1 MPPFAVAFD
10 LDGTL
15 IDNNQFHFITWQEFY
30 RRRNR
35 ELTMEEYK
43 ASFNGRTMTDCVKYV
58 FQQRDMSAQEIE
70 RYTNEKES
78 LYREI
83 YAAHI
88 KPIPGLLALLELL
101 DQAQIPMVIATSGI
115 QDNIDFLFSHIPIK
129 RYFKRVIKGSD
140 ITHGKPHPEMY
151 QLAAKEL
158 GLPAEKCI
166 AFEDATVGI
175 TSAGGAGMKVIALT
189 TTHTPEELTGADWIV
204 KDYEGIRME
213 QLRQL
218 FSH

>member
-1 MPPFAVAFD
+1 MPPFAIAFD

-30 RRRNR
+30 RKRNR
-35 ELTMEEYK
+35 ELTMDEYK
-43 ASFNGRTMTDCVKYV
+43 ACFNGRTMTDCVKYV
-58 FQQRDMSAQEIE
+58 FQQPDMPTEEIE

-101 DQAQIPMVIATSGI
+101 DREQIPMVIATSGI

-129 RYFKRVIKGSD
+129 QYFKRVIKGSD

-158 GLPAEKCI
+158 GLPAGKCI

-175 TSAGGAGMKVIALT
+175 TSAGAAGMKVVALT
-189 TTHTPEELTGADWIV
+189 TTHTPEELAGADWIV

-218 FSH
+218 FGH

>member
-1 MPPFAVAFD
+1 MTPFAVAFD

-30 RRRNR
+30 RKRNR

-43 ASFNGRTMTDCVKYV
+43 ACFNGRTMTDCVKYV
-58 FQQRDMSAQEIE
+58 FQQPDMSAQEIE
-70 RYTNEKES
+70 QYTNEKES

-88 KPIPGLLALLELL
+88 KPIPGLLTLLELL
-101 DQAQIPMVIATSGI
+101 NQAQIPMVIATSGI

-158 GLPAEKCI
+158 GLPAGKCI
-166 AFEDATVGI
+166 AFEDAIVGI
-175 TSAGGAGMKVIALT
+175 ASAGGAGMKVIALT
-189 TTHTPEELTGADWIV
+189 TTHTPEELAGADWIV

-213 QLRQL
+213 QLLQL

>member
-1 MPPFAVAFD
+1 MTPFAVAFD

-30 RRRNR
+30 RKRNR

-43 ASFNGRTMTDCVKYV
+43 ACFNGRTMTDCVKYV
-58 FQQRDMSAQEIE
+58 FQQPDMSAQEIE
-70 RYTNEKES
+70 QYTNEKES

-88 KPIPGLLALLELL
+88 KPIPGLLTLLELL
-101 DQAQIPMVIATSGI
+101 NQAQIPMVIATSGI

-158 GLPAEKCI
+158 GLPAGKCI

-175 TSAGGAGMKVIALT
+175 ASAGGAGMKVIALT
-189 TTHTPEELTGADWIV
+189 TTHTPEELAGADWIV

-213 QLRQL
+213 QLLQL
-218 FSH
+218 FSY

>member
-1 MPPFAVAFD
+1 MPLFAVAFD

-15 IDNNQFHFITWQEFY
+15 IDNNQYHFITWQEFY
-30 RRRNR
+30 RKRNR
-35 ELTMEEYK
+35 ELTMDEYK
-43 ASFNGRTMTDCVKYV
+43 AFFNGRTMTDCVKYV
-58 FQQRDMSAQEIE
+58 FQQPDMPAEEIE

-101 DQAQIPMVIATSGI
+101 EQAQIPMVIATSGI

-140 ITHGKPHPEMY
+140 ITHGKPHPEIY
-151 QLAAKEL
+151 QLAAREL

-175 TSAGGAGMKVIALT
+175 ASAGGAGMKVAALT
-189 TTHTPEELTGADWIV
+189 TTHTPEELVSADRII
-204 KDYEGIRME
+204 KDYEEIRME
-213 QLRQL
+213 QLQQL
-218 FSH
+218 FNH

>member
-115 QDNIDFLFSHIPIK
+115 
-129 RYFKRVIKGSD
+129 
-140 ITHGKPHPEMY
+140 
-151 QLAAKEL
+151 
-158 GLPAEKCI
+158 
-166 AFEDATVGI
+166 
-175 TSAGGAGMKVIALT
+175 
-189 TTHTPEELTGADWIV
+189 
-204 KDYEGIRME
+204 
-213 QLRQL
+213 
-218 FSH
+218 

>member
-30 RRRNR
+30 RKRNR
-35 ELTMEEYK
+35 ELSLEEYK
-43 ASFNGRTMTDCVKYV
+43 TSFNGRTMTDCVKYV
-58 FQQRDMSAQEIE
+58 FQQPDMPAEEIE
-70 RYTNEKES
+70 KYTNEKES

-88 KPIPGLLALLELL
+88 KPIPGLLSLLELL
-101 DQAQIPMVIATSGI
+101 HQQGIPMVIATSGI
-115 QDNIDFLFSHIPIK
+115 QDNIDFLFAHIPIQH
-129 RYFKRVIKGSD
+129 YFKRVIKGSD

-175 TSAGGAGMKVIALT
+175 ASAGGAGMKVIALS
-189 TTHTPEELTGADWIV
+189 TTHTPDELDHADLVI
-204 KDYEGIRME
+204 KDYEGIQMQDLL
-213 QLRQL
+213 QLINR
-218 FSH
+218 

>member
-15 IDNNQFHFITWQEFY
+15 IDNNQYHFITWQEFY
-30 RRRNR
+30 RKRNR
-35 ELTMEEYK
+35 ELTMDEYK
-43 ASFNGRTMTDCVKYV
+43 ACFNGRTMTDCVKYV
-58 FQQRDMSAQEIE
+58 FQQPDMPAEEIE

-101 DQAQIPMVIATSGI
+101 EQAQIPMVIATSGI

-151 QLAAKEL
+151 QLAAREL

-175 TSAGGAGMKVIALT
+175 ASAGGAGMKVVALT
-189 TTHTPEELTGADWIV
+189 TTHTPEELVSADRII
-204 KDYEGIRME
+204 KDYEEIRME
-213 QLRQL
+213 QLQQL
-218 FSH
+218 FNH

>member
-1 MPPFAVAFD
+1 MSPFAVAFD

-15 IDNNQFHFITWQEFY
+15 IDNNQFHFFTWQEFY
-30 RRRNR
+30 RKRNR
-35 ELTMEEYK
+35 QLTIDEYK
-43 ASFNGRTMTDCVKYV
+43 TSFNGRTMTDCVKYV
-58 FQQRDMSAQEIE
+58 FQQPDMPTEEIE
-70 RYTNEKES
+70 QYTNEKES

-101 DQAQIPMVIATSGI
+101 HREKIPMVIATSGI

-129 RYFKRVIKGSD
+129 KYFKRVIKGSD

-151 QLAAKEL
+151 LLAAKEL
-158 GLPAEKCI
+158 GVPPEKCI

-175 TSAGGAGMKVIALT
+175 TSAGGAGMKVVALT
-189 TTHTPEELTGADWIV
+189 TTHSPEELTGADWII
-204 KDYEGIRME
+204 KDYEGIRMD
-213 QLRQL
+213 QLLQL
-218 FSH
+218 IHP

>member
-30 RRRNR
+30 QKRNR
-35 ELTMEEYK
+35 VLSMEEYK
-43 ASFNGRTMTDCVKYV
+43 AYFNGRTMTDCVKYV
-58 FQQRDMSAQEIE
+58 FQQPDMPAEEIE

-88 KPIPGLLALLELL
+88 KPIPGLLSLLELL
-101 DQAQIPMVIATSGI
+101 KQQQIPMVIATSGI

-129 RYFKRVIKGSD
+129 HYFKRVIKGSD

-175 TSAGGAGMKVIALT
+175 ASAAGAGMKVIALT
-189 TTHTPEELTGADWIV
+189 TTHTPEELIGADWIV
-204 KDYEGIRME
+204 KDYEGM
-213 QLRQL
+213 QLAHLQQL
-218 FSH
+218 INQ

>member
-15 IDNNQFHFITWQEFY
+15 IDNNQFHFVTWQEFY
-30 RRRNR
+30 RKRKR
-35 ELTMEEYK
+35 ELTIDEYK

-58 FQQRDMSAQEIE
+58 FQQPDMPAEEIE

-129 RYFKRVIKGSD
+129 QYFKRVIKGSD

-158 GLPAEKCI
+158 GLPAEQCI

-175 TSAGGAGMKVIALT
+175 ASAAGAGMKVIALT
-189 TTHTPEELTGADWIV
+189 TTHTPEELTGADWII

-213 QLRQL
+213 QLEQL
-218 FSH
+218 FNH

>member
-15 IDNNQFHFITWQEFY
+15 IDNNQYHFITWQEFY
-30 RRRNR
+30 RKRNR
-35 ELTMEEYK
+35 ELTMDEYK
-43 ASFNGRTMTDCVKYV
+43 ACFNGRTMTDCVKYV
-58 FQQRDMSAQEIE
+58 FQQPDMPAEEIE

-88 KPIPGLLALLELL
+88 KPIPGLLSLLELL

-129 RYFKRVIKGSD
+129 RFFKRVIKGSD

-175 TSAGGAGMKVIALT
+175 TSAGGAGMKVVALT
-189 TTHTPEELTGADWIV
+189 TTHTPEELVGADWII
-204 KDYEGIRME
+204 KDYEEIRME
-213 QLRQL
+213 QLQQL
-218 FSH
+218 FNH

>member
-30 RRRNR
+30 RKRNR
-35 ELTMEEYK
+35 ELTMDEYK
-43 ASFNGRTMTDCVKYV
+43 ACFNGRTMTDCVKYV
-58 FQQRDMSAQEIE
+58 FQQPDMPVEEIE

-88 KPIPGLLALLELL
+88 KPIPGLLSLLEKLE
-101 DQAQIPMVIATSGI
+101 QEQIPMVIATSGI

-129 RYFKRVIKGSD
+129 QYFKRVIKGSD

-175 TSAGGAGMKVIALT
+175 ASAGGAGMKVVALT

-204 KDYEGIRME
+204 KDYEGM
-213 QLRQL
+213 QLEHLLQL
-218 FSH
+218 LNR

>member
-30 RRRNR
+30 RKRNL
-35 ELTMEEYK
+35 ELTLEEYK
-43 ASFNGRTMTDCVKYV
+43 ACFNGRTMTDCVKYV
-58 FQQRDMSAQEIE
+58 FQQPDMPAEEIE

-78 LYREI
+78 LYREM

-88 KPIPGLLALLELL
+88 KPIPGLLSLLELL
-101 DQAQIPMVIATSGI
+101 NQEQIPMVIATSGI

-129 RYFKRVIKGSD
+129 QYFKRVIKGSD
-140 ITHGKPHPEMY
+140 ITYGKPHPEMY

-158 GLPAEKCI
+158 GLPAENCI

-175 TSAGGAGMKVIALT
+175 ASAGDAGMKVIALT

-204 KDYEGIRME
+204 KDYEGIRMG

-218 FSH
+218 FNH

>member
-30 RRRNR
+30 SKRNR
-35 ELTMEEYK
+35 VLSMDEYK
-43 ASFNGRTMTDCVKYV
+43 SSFNGRTMTDCVKHV
-58 FQQRDMSAQEIE
+58 FQQPDMPAEDIE

-88 KPIPGLLALLELL
+88 KPIPGLLSLLELL
-101 DQAQIPMVIATSGI
+101 NQQQIPMVIATSGI

-129 RYFKRVIKGSD
+129 QYFKRVIKGSD

-175 TSAGGAGMKVIALT
+175 ASAAGAGMKVIALT
-189 TTHTPEELTGADWIV
+189 TTHTPEELMGADWIV
-204 KDYEGIRME
+204 KDYEGM
-213 QLRQL
+213 QLAHLQQL
-218 FSH
+218 INQ

>member
-15 IDNNQFHFITWQEFY
+15 IDNNQYHFITWQEFY
-30 RRRNR
+30 RKRNR
-35 ELTMEEYK
+35 QLTMEEYK
-43 ASFNGRTMTDCVKYV
+43 ACFNGRTMTDCVKYV
-58 FQQRDMSAQEIE
+58 FQQPDMPVAEIE

-88 KPIPGLLALLELL
+88 KPIPGLLSLLALLHQE
-101 DQAQIPMVIATSGI
+101 QIPMVIATSGI

-129 RYFKRVIKGSD
+129 HYFKRVIKGSD

-158 GLPAEKCI
+158 ELPAEKCI
-166 AFEDATVGI
+166 AFEDATVGVA
-175 TSAGGAGMKVIALT
+175 SAAGAGMKVIALT
-189 TTHTPEELTGADWIV
+189 TTHTPEELTGANLIV
-204 KDYEGIRME
+204 KDYQGIHME
-213 QLRQL
+213 QLLQVLDR
-218 FSH
+218 

>member
-30 RRRNR
+30 RKRNR
-35 ELTMEEYK
+35 ELTLDEYK

-58 FQQRDMSAQEIE
+58 FQQPDMPTEEIE

-158 GLPAEKCI
+158 GLSSDKCI

-175 TSAGGAGMKVIALT
+175 ASAGGAGMKVIALT
-189 TTHTPEELTGADWIV
+189 TTHTPEELTGSDWII
-204 KDYEGIRME
+204 KDYEGIRLE
-213 QLRQL
+213 QLQQL
-218 FSH
+218 FDH

>member
-30 RRRNR
+30 RKRNR
-35 ELTMEEYK
+35 ELTLDEYK
-43 ASFNGRTMTDCVKYV
+43 ACFNGRTMTDCVKYV
-58 FQQRDMSAQEIE
+58 FQQPDMPAEEIE

-88 KPIPGLLALLELL
+88 KPISGLLALLELL
-101 DQAQIPMVIATSGI
+101 DQEQIPMVIATSGI
-115 QDNIDFLFSHIPIK
+115 QDNIDFMFSHIPLK

-158 GLPAEKCI
+158 ELPAEKCI

-175 TSAGGAGMKVIALT
+175 TSASGAGMKVVALT
-189 TTHTPEELTGADWIV
+189 TTHTPEELTGADWII

-213 QLRQL
+213 QLQQL

>member
-30 RRRNR
+30 RKRNR
-35 ELTMEEYK
+35 ELTMDEYK
-43 ASFNGRTMTDCVKYV
+43 ACFNGRTMTDCVKYV
-58 FQQRDMSAQEIE
+58 FQQPDMPVEEIE

-88 KPIPGLLALLELL
+88 KPIPGLLSLLEKLE
-101 DQAQIPMVIATSGI
+101 QEQIPMVIATSGI

-129 RYFKRVIKGSD
+129 QYFKRVIKGSD
-140 ITHGKPHPEMY
+140 ITHGKTHPEMY

-158 GLPAEKCI
+158 RLPAEKCI

-175 TSAGGAGMKVIALT
+175 ASAGGAGMKVVALT

-204 KDYEGIRME
+204 KDYEGM
-213 QLRQL
+213 QLEHLLQL
-218 FSH
+218 LNR

>member
-213 QLRQL
+213 QLQQL

>member
-189 TTHTPEELTGADWIV
+189 TTHTPEELMAADWIV

-213 QLRQL
+213 QLQQL

>member
-30 RRRNR
+30 RKRNR
-35 ELTMEEYK
+35 ELTMDEYK
-43 ASFNGRTMTDCVKYV
+43 ACFNGRTMTDCVKYV
-58 FQQRDMSAQEIE
+58 FQQPDMPVEEIE

-88 KPIPGLLALLELL
+88 KPIPGLLSLLEKLE
-101 DQAQIPMVIATSGI
+101 QEQIPMVIATSGI

-129 RYFKRVIKGSD
+129 QYFKRVIKGSD

-158 GLPAEKCI
+158 RLPAEKCI

-175 TSAGGAGMKVIALT
+175 ASAGGAGMKVVALT

-204 KDYEGIRME
+204 KDYEGM
-213 QLRQL
+213 QLEHLLQL
-218 FSH
+218 LNR

>member
-1 MPPFAVAFD
+1 
-10 LDGTL
+10 
-15 IDNNQFHFITWQEFY
+15 
-30 RRRNR
+30 
-35 ELTMEEYK
+35 
-43 ASFNGRTMTDCVKYV
+43 
-58 FQQRDMSAQEIE
+58 
-70 RYTNEKES
+70 
-78 LYREI
+78 
-83 YAAHI
+83 
-88 KPIPGLLALLELL
+88 
-101 DQAQIPMVIATSGI
+101 
-115 QDNIDFLFSHIPIK
+115 
-129 RYFKRVIKGSD
+129 
-140 ITHGKPHPEMY
+140 MY

-189 TTHTPEELTGADWIV
+189 TTHTPEELTAADWIV